1 MEDEHVD
8 EQNGCEELEA
18 GRMRWNQGEYLPPR
32 DTNISG
38 FWILDRHTSPLL
50 LRIHPTVI
58 LNIQRIPKST
68 AAIRATSSELR
79 DAANVLLAVMHSISP
94 SAAPDTALS
103 PPSGAQAPVPSTVRR
118 TSVPS
123 PSHQAREKKT
133 AALKFVPA
141 LRGGAISLYLGPD

>member
-1 MEDEHVD
+1 MLTRRMDVRSWRRR
-8 EQNGCEELEA
+8 GCDVIKT
-18 GRMRWNQGEYLPPR
+18 MPPR
-32 DTNISG
+32 DANISG

-79 DAANVLLAVMHSISP
+79 DAANVLLAVMHSIST
-94 SAAPDTALS
+94 SAAPDA
-103 PPSGAQAPVPSTVRR
+103 APRLKSSAHATMPSTPRR
-118 TSVPS
+118 THVPS

-133 AALKFVPA
+133 AAMKSVPA
-141 LRGGAISLYLGPD
+141 LRGRAISSYLGRD